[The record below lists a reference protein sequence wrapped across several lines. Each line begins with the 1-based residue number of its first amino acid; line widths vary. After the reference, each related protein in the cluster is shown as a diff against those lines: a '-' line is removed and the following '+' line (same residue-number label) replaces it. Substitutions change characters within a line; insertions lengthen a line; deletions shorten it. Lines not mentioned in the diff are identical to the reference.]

1 MDVVVECHSGYTFPQ
16 RPKAIHKD
24 NVRLEIEVIETEWRS
39 PQGKFFRVK
48 TIDGSIFVLFYDE
61 SSDNWQIR

>member
-1 MDVVVECHSGYTFPQ
+1 MDVVVECYSGHTFSQ
-16 RPKAIHKD
+16 RPKAILKD

-48 TIDGSIFVLFYDE
+48 TSDGSIFVLFYDE
-61 SSDNWQIR
+61 TSDSWQIK

>member
-1 MDVVVECHSGYTFPQ
+1 MDVVVECHSGHTFPQ
-16 RPKAIHKD
+16 RPKAIFKD
-24 NVRLEIEVIETEWRS
+24 NERLEVDVIETEWRS

-61 SSDNWQIR
+61 DSDNWQIR

>member
-1 MDVVVECHSGYTFPQ
+1 MDAVVECYSGHTFPQ
-16 RPKAIHKD
+16 YPKAILID

-48 TIDGSIFVLFYDE
+48 TINGSIFVLFYDE
-61 SSDNWQIR
+61 TSDNWQIR

>member
-1 MDVVVECHSGYTFPQ
+1 MVAVVECHSGYTFPQ
-16 RPKAIHKD
+16 RPKAIRKD
-24 NVRLEIEVIETEWRS
+24 NERLEIEVIETEWRS

-61 SSDNWQIR
+61 ANDNWQIR

>member
-16 RPKAIHKD
+16 RPQTIHKD
-24 NVRLEIEVIETEWRS
+24 NEQFEIETIETEWRS

-48 TIDGSIFVLFYDE
+48 TVDGSIFVLFYDE
-61 SSDNWQIR
+61 ASDKWQIK